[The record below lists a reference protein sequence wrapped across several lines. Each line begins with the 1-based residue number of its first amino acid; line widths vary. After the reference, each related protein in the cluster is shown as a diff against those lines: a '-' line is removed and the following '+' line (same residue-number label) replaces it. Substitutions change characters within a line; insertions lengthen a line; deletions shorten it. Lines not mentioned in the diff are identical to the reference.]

1 MRVSSIPTFYDL
13 CKLAGEWNDLYQRSA
28 ATPFQLPEWILPW
41 WRFLGS
47 GEMFGLA
54 AREQGRLVGLAPL
67 FLHPW
72 NGRRQVTFL
81 GNGVS
86 DRLGFVLDPHYAA
99 PTTAAFLDVI
109 ASQRER
115 WDLCD
120 LQDLPAAAPLCRAA
134 APAVLGS
141 AVRPQYSCMS
151 IPLPG
156 SYQEFHEGLPHGVK
170 RNLKRYRDRLD
181 KLGEVTFETR
191 AGGIG
196 ELLDALV
203 ALHRVR
209 WQSKGEAGMVCG
221 VSMERFHREAAAGLA
236 RRGLVRLHGMRVG
249 GRICSVIYV
258 LFDRGR
264 VYSYL
269 SGFDPEL
276 ARFSPGA
283 LLLEYAIQQA
293 IASGARVYDLLRGDE
308 KYKYDWGAR
317 DETSYRLLL
326 WHDKAPVDLLE
337 AA

>member
-1 MRVSSIPTFYDL
+1 MRVDAIPTFHDL
-13 CKLAGEWNDLYQRSA
+13 SELAGEWHGLHGHSA
-28 ATPFQLPEWILPW
+28 GTPFQLPEWILPW

-47 GEMFGLA
+47 GAIFSLA
-54 AREQGRLVGLAPL
+54 AREQGRLVGLAPM

-86 DRLGFVLDPHYAA
+86 DRLGFLLDPQYAA
-99 PTTAAFLDVI
+99 PATAAFLDFI
-109 ASQRER
+109 ASQRQR

-120 LQDLPAAAPLCRAA
+120 LQDLSGGAPLCHAA
-134 APAVLGS
+134 APAVLGR
-141 AVRPQYSCMS
+141 AVRPQYTCMS
-151 IPLPG
+151 IPLPR
-156 SYQEFHEGLPHGVK
+156 SYEEFHEGLPHGVK

-191 AGGIG
+191 GDDIG
-196 ELLDALV
+196 ELLDSLI

-221 VSMERFHREAAAGLA
+221 ISMERFHREAAARLA
-236 RRGLVRLHGMRVG
+236 RRGVVRLHGMRVD

-258 LFDRGR
+258 LLDRGR
-264 VYSYL
+264 AYSYL

-276 ARFSPGA
+276 ARCSPGA